1 MGFATRLLGPVLL
14 GSLCTVAAA
23 SPPLDEGEVLRV
35 VREAVSLRHQVSAAD
50 VDVSWEGPALSRLLG
65 SPLPP
70 RSSGR
75 LRLEGSSVLTGLCSP
90 RLVWEA
96 GGVRRSFFP
105 RLRVGMRREVLVMD
119 TPLRRGSIFST
130 TMCRRTSLVVDREL
144 DSPVQDA
151 RPFEGAI
158 ARREIAS
165 GSVLTPD
172 MFDLPVLVRSGRT
185 VSVKLVSGGL
195 LVLTQGRV
203 VTDGRLGQLVRL
215 VNPESRQEF
224 TARVVGPDQVEV
236 RVDQEV
242 SP

>member
-14 GSLCTVAAA
+14 GSFSMLAAA
-23 SPPLDEGEVLRV
+23 SPPLDESEVLRV
-35 VREAVSLRHQVSAAD
+35 VREAVSLRHQVPVAD
-50 VDVSWEGPALSRLLG
+50 VDVTWEGPPLSRLLG
-65 SPLPP
+65 SPLPS
-70 RSSGR
+70 RGSGR
-75 LRLEGSSVLTGLCSP
+75 LRLEGASALTGLCSP

-96 GGVRRSFFP
+96 GGVRRTFFP
-105 RLRVGMRREVLVMD
+105 RVQVGMRREVLVMNA
-119 TPLRRGSIFST
+119 PLRKGSVFST
-130 TMCRRTSLVVDREL
+130 TMCRRANLVADRDL
-144 DSPVQDA
+144 DAPVLDA
-151 RPFEGAI
+151 GPFEGAI

-172 MFDLPVLVRSGRT
+172 MFDLPILVRSGRT

-215 VNPESRQEF
+215 VNPESRHEF

-236 RVDQEV
+236 RLDQEV